1 MPHVN
6 ESERMYIEMGKNK
19 DEREREAKGHF
30 AIFFMTNKFN
40 GHTFCGQ
47 MMEEQSQSKE
57 DNNFF

>member
-30 AIFFMTNKFN
+30 AIFHDKQVQRSYFLWSND
-40 GHTFCGQ
+40 GRA
-47 MMEEQSQSKE
+47 EPEQRRQ
-57 DNNFF
+57 

>member
-30 AIFFMTNKFN
+30 AIFHFIVF
-40 GHTFCGQ
+40 
-47 MMEEQSQSKE
+47 E
-57 DNNFF
+57 